1 LKVFTRQAF
10 LDMPRFDH
18 MHRFL
23 PALMIRRGGKVV
35 SVKVNHRQ
43 RERGISKYGMWGRL
57 KVGIV
62 DIFGVM
68 WLRSRGS
75 KPNTQ
80 IIRRS
85 QSGKET

>member
-1 LKVFTRQAF
+1 
-10 LDMPRFDH
+10 

-23 PALMIRRGGKVV
+23 PALMIRRGGRVV
-35 SVKVNHRQ
+35 SVEVNHRP

-68 WLRSRGS
+68 WLISRGS
-75 KPNTQ
+75 RPTIKIVRQST
-80 IIRRS
+80 
-85 QSGKET
+85 SGKDAQ